1 MNTLSHSIPEPT
13 SWTVHELE
21 QAEFGDH
28 RLTRRLATLVAQ
40 LSSHPA
46 ASVPQATGSWAA
58 AKAAYRFWSSERVT
72 PASILE
78 PHAQQTLRRCGEHQ
92 TILVIQ
98 DTTTLDFT
106 HHPATQD
113 LGPIGGSS
121 FSRGF
126 KLHSALAI
134 SPDGLPLG
142 LLHHHMWTRDPETVG
157 LKHQRH
163 QRQTADKESQRW
175 LTALSQTQQMV
186 PPDLQVV
193 TVADREAD
201 IFDLFAMERP
211 AHSHLLIRA
220 AYSRRVEHEA
230 KHLWPLLQQTPVA
243 GQMTVEVGR
252 GDEHPARQAQ
262 VRLRWTD
269 LKLEPPGH
277 HKQRRRLASIPLCGV
292 LVEEIEPPE
301 GVSAISWLLLTS
313 LPVESWDE
321 AVQVVEWYT
330 RRWVSERFHHVLKSG
345 CRVEH
350 LQLQTKERLERAVA
364 TYCLV
369 AWRLLWLTYAARLQ
383 PEEPCSLALTRSEW
397 QVLYC
402 HTHGTSRPSQTAPSL
417 EDAVRWI
424 GQLGGFLGRKRD
436 GAPGV
441 QVLWRGW
448 RRLHD
453 MAETWSLLH
462 PDDDDPLE
470 STYG

>member
-1 MNTLSHSIPEPT
+1 ME
-13 SWTVHELE
+13 
-21 QAEFGDH
+21 AAAFGDR

-40 LSSHPA
+40 LSAHPA
-46 ASVPQATGSWAA
+46 SSVPQATGSWAA
-58 AKAAYRFWSSERVT
+58 AKATYRFWSSERVT

-78 PHAQQTLRRCGEHQ
+78 PHAQRTLRRCTKHR

-121 FSRGF
+121 FSRGM
-126 KLHSALAI
+126 KLHSALAV
-134 SPDGLPLG
+134 SPDGVPLG
-142 LLHHHMWTRDPETVG
+142 LLHHQMWTRDPETVG

-163 QRQTADKESQRW
+163 QRQTAEKESQRW
-175 LTALSQTQQMV
+175 LTTLAQTQQMV
-186 PPDLQVV
+186 PSELQLV

-201 IFDLFAMERP
+201 IFDLFALERP

-230 KHLWPLLQQTPVA
+230 KHLWPLLLQTPVA
-243 GQMTVEVGR
+243 GEMMVEVGR
-252 GDEHPARQAQ
+252 SDERPARQAK
-262 VRLRWTD
+262 VSLRWTD

-277 HKQRRRLASIPLCGV
+277 HKQRRHLASIPLWGL

-301 GVSAISWLLLTS
+301 GVSPIAWLLLTS
-313 LPVESWDE
+313 LPVESWAE
-321 AVQVVEWYT
+321 AVQIVEWYT
-330 RRWVSERFHHVLKSG
+330 RRWVIERFHHVLKSG

-350 LQLQTKERLERAVA
+350 LQLETKERLERAVA
-364 TYCLV
+364 TYCVV
-369 AWRLLWLTYAARLQ
+369 AWRLLWLTYAARVQ
-383 PEEPCSLALTRSEW
+383 AEEPCSVALAPAEW

-402 HTHGTSRPSQTAPSL
+402 QAHGTSRPPQTAPSL

-424 GQLGGFLGRKRD
+424 AQLGGFLGRKND

-462 PDDDDPLE
+462 SEEPDPAE
-470 STYG
+470 ATYG

>member
-1 MNTLSHSIPEPT
+1 MIPLHLLPA
-13 SWTVHELE
+13 SPDWAVHEL
-21 QAEFGDH
+21 QAAEFGDR
-28 RLTRRLATLVAQ
+28 RLTRRLATLVSQ
-40 LSSHPA
+40 LSAHPA

-58 AKAAYRFWSSERVT
+58 AKAAYRFWSSENVT

-78 PHAQQTLRRCGEHQ
+78 PHAQRTLHRCREHA
-92 TILVIQ
+92 TVLVIQ

-106 HHPATQD
+106 HHPATQA

-121 FSRGF
+121 FSRGL
-126 KLHSALAI
+126 KLHSALAL

-142 LLHHHMWTRDPETVG
+142 LLHHQLWTRDPNTVG

-175 LTALSQTQQMV
+175 LTALTQTQHLV
-186 PPDLQVV
+186 PPEVQMV

-201 IFDLFAMERP
+201 IFDLFALERP
-211 AHSHLLIRA
+211 EHSHLLIRA
-220 AYSRRVEHEA
+220 AYSRRVEHPVR
-230 KHLWPLLQQTPVA
+230 HLWPLLQQTPVA
-243 GQMTVEVGR
+243 GEMTVEVGR
-252 GDEHPARQAQ
+252 GDEHPARQAK
-262 VRLRWTD
+262 VSLRWTS
-269 LKLEPPGH
+269 LKLEAPGH
-277 HKQRRRLASIPLCGV
+277 HKQRRHLTPIPLWGV
-292 LVEEIEPPE
+292 LVEEVEPPE
-301 GVSAISWLLLTS
+301 GVSPISWLLLTS
-313 LPVESWDE
+313 LPVKSWAE

-330 RRWVSERFHHVLKSG
+330 RRWLIERFHYVLKSG

-350 LQLQTKERLERAVA
+350 LQLETKERLERAVA

-383 PEEPCSLALTRSEW
+383 PEVPCSAALAPAEW

-402 HTHGTSRPSQTAPSL
+402 HTHGTSTPPPTAPPL
-417 EDAVRWI
+417 ADAVRWI
-424 GQLGGFLGRKRD
+424 AQLGGFLGRKRD

-462 PDDDDPLE
+462 PDDSDPAE